1 MKGSQALMLSFQLG
15 FVNPLVP
22 LEVSLSLFVSRIT
35 ILSKALRL
43 VEVVRPGWS
52 SRSPGMTQ
60 SILPC
65 VRAHPQVNGHK
76 SEPQNAD
83 SAFIDIVCF
92 VTLIV
97 FYSTKYFPTLQI
109 WKLTVPY
116 NLVP

>member
-1 MKGSQALMLSFQLG
+1 MLSFQLG

-43 VEVVRPGWS
+43 VEVVRPGWC

-65 VRAHPQVNGHK
+65 VRAYPQVNEHK

-83 SAFIDIVCF
+83 SAFIDIFCF
-92 VTLIV
+92 VTLIA